1 MNLRDWIYAR
11 STKPTLG
18 RREWLRMSAAGLAAC
33 SSSGW
38 IEALAADA
46 AGDPARRRSCILLW
60 MSGGPSQ
67 LDTFDPKPDH
77 ANGGPIRPIETSV
90 PGIHIG
96 QHLSRVARKME
107 HMAVIR
113 SMSTKEGDHARATFL
128 LRTGYAPQGPIHYPT
143 LGSLVA
149 KELGSEDDE
158 LPGFVSIAPNRLL
171 SPGAFGPGFLGTE
184 YAPLVVGETVPGVV
198 TRPGESGAS
207 ALKVGDLERPA
218 GVSPEQGDA
227 RLGLLDDL
235 TREFLAVRRS
245 SASLSHLSAYAR
257 AVRLMRSRA
266 ARAFNLD
273 DEPAALRD
281 AYGRGAFGQGCLL
294 ARRLVERGV
303 PFVEVALSRAE
314 GATGVSWDTHQQNF
328 ASVQKLCG
336 VLDPAWATLIEDLQA
351 RGLLDTTLV
360 VWMGEFGRT
369 PKINNNAGR
378 DHFPAAWTTVLG
390 GGGIKG
396 GQVIGRTS
404 ADGNSVEE
412 RPVAVPDLMA
422 TICKALGIDPSKQNL
437 SDVGRPI
444 RIADPSARPITEA
457 LA

>member
-1 MNLRDWIYAR
+1 
-11 STKPTLG
+11 
-18 RREWLRMSAAGLAAC
+18 
-33 SSSGW
+33 
-38 IEALAADA
+38 
-46 AGDPARRRSCILLW
+46 
-60 MSGGPSQ
+60 
-67 LDTFDPKPDH
+67 
-77 ANGGPIRPIETSV
+77 
-90 PGIHIG
+90 
-96 QHLSRVARKME
+96 
-107 HMAVIR
+107 
-113 SMSTKEGDHARATFL
+113 
-128 LRTGYAPQGPIHYPT
+128 
-143 LGSLVA
+143 
-149 KELGSEDDE
+149 
-158 LPGFVSIAPNRLL
+158 
-171 SPGAFGPGFLGTE
+171 
-184 YAPLVVGETVPGVV
+184 
-198 TRPGESGAS
+198 
-207 ALKVGDLERPA
+207 
-218 GVSPEQGDA
+218 
-227 RLGLLDDL
+227 
-235 TREFLAVRRS
+235 
-245 SASLSHLSAYAR
+245 
-257 AVRLMRSRA
+257 
-266 ARAFNLD
+266 
-273 DEPAALRD
+273 
-281 AYGRGAFGQGCLL
+281 
-294 ARRLVERGV
+294 VERGV

-314 GATGVSWDTHQQNF
+314 EATGVSWDTHGQNF